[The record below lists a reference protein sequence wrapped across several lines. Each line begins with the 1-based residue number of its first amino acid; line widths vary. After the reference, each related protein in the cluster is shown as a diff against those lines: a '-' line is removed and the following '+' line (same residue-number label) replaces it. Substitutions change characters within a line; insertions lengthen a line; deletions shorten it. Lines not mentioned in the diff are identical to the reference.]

1 MTALPEIVK
10 GNRDLFFGTGTKLP
24 IAASTKMNMRTLMLV
39 CVFARA
45 VFAADSALTIYNQNF
60 AVIRDTVPLDLHQG
74 ENRIAFSEI
83 TAHLEPESV
92 ILRDINGRVPL
103 RILEQNYRADPVS
116 SDMLLSLFEGKTIE
130 FLVPR
135 AEREEI
141 VRGKIIRSGY
151 LPAIYVNG
159 YPQPQQQN
167 PIIEVDGKLRFSLPG
182 QPLFPALGD
191 DTVLKPA
198 INWTI
203 ASDRDAKVIAE
214 LAYVSEGMTWS
225 ADYNVIASSKRS
237 GVDVIGWV
245 SMQNNTG
252 RTFENAHI
260 KLMAGDVNK
269 VLPAN
274 GAGVSGGVVFASASV
289 SVQPSVT
296 EKTFDEYHL
305 YTLERPAT
313 LHDKETKQVE
323 FIRADGVASQQ
334 IYVYDGLK
342 LDANQYRGWNM
353 ENIRN
358 SPEYGSES
366 NNKVWVMQEFK
377 NSEANHLGM
386 PLPAGR
392 VRFYRQDT
400 DGQLE
405 FTGEN
410 NITHT
415 PKDETVRMFTG
426 SAFDLTGERKRT
438 NYQNDQSRRIIDE
451 AFEIKLRN
459 HKKVPVEI
467 RVTEHLYRGFT
478 WEVQQP
484 SLPFTKT
491 DAQTIEYR
499 VTLAPR

>member
-1 MTALPEIVK
+1 
-10 GNRDLFFGTGTKLP
+10 
-24 IAASTKMNMRTLMLV
+24 
-39 CVFARA
+39 
-45 VFAADSALTIYNQNF
+45 
-60 AVIRDTVPLDLHQG
+60 
-74 ENRIAFSEI
+74 
-83 TAHLEPESV
+83 
-92 ILRDINGRVPL
+92 
-103 RILEQNYRADPVS
+103 
-116 SDMLLSLFEGKTIE
+116 
-130 FLVPR
+130 
-135 AEREEI
+135 
-141 VRGKIIRSGY
+141 
-151 LPAIYVNG
+151 
-159 YPQPQQQN
+159 
-167 PIIEVDGKLRFSLPG
+167 VDGKLRFTLPG

-191 DTVLKPA
+191 DTVLKPT

-203 ASDRDAKVIAE
+203 SADRDARVNAE

-225 ADYNVIASSKRS
+225 AEYNVIASPKRS

-252 RTFENAHI
+252 RTFENARI

-269 VLPAN
+269 VPPGN
-274 GAGVSGGVVFASASV
+274 AGGVIGGVVFATAPV

-323 FIRADGVASQQ
+323 FIRAENVASQQ

-342 LDANQYRGWNM
+342 LDPNQYRGWNI

-366 NNKVWVMQEFK
+366 NNKVWVMQEIK

-392 VRFYRQDT
+392 VRFYRQDA
-400 DGQLE
+400 DGRLE

-410 NITHT
+410 NIRHT
-415 PKDETVRMFTG
+415 PKDETVRIFTG
-426 SAFDLTGERKRT
+426 TSFDLTGERKRT
-438 NYQNDQSRRIIDE
+438 NFQSDQSRRIVDE

-459 HKKVPVEI
+459 HKKEAVEI
-467 RVTEHLYRGFT
+467 RVVEHLYRGFT
-478 WEVQQP
+478 WEIQQP
-484 SLPFTKT
+484 SMPFTKT
-491 DAQTIEYR
+491 DAETIEYR
-499 VTLAPR
+499 VSLAPDEEKTITYNAHYTW

>member
-1 MTALPEIVK
+1 
-10 GNRDLFFGTGTKLP
+10 
-24 IAASTKMNMRTLMLV
+24 MNMRALLLL
-39 CVFARA
+39 CLFAR
-45 VFAADSALTIYNQNF
+45 VAAPADPALTIYNQNF
-60 AVIRDTVPLDLHQG
+60 AVIRDTVPLDLHKG
-74 ENRIAFSEI
+74 ENRIAYGEI

-92 ILRDINGRVPL
+92 ILRDSSGRVPL
-103 RILEQNYRADPVS
+103 RVLEQNYRADPVS
-116 SDMLLSLFEGKTIE
+116 PDMLLSLFEGKSID

-135 AEREEI
+135 GDREEI
-141 VRGKIIRSGY
+141 VRGTIVRSGY

-159 YPQPQQQN
+159 YRQPQQQN
-167 PIIEVDGKLRFSLPG
+167 PIVEVDGKLRFSLPG
-182 QPLFPALGD
+182 QPLFPALGN
-191 DTVLKPA
+191 DTVLKPT
-198 INWTI
+198 IDWTLL
-203 ASDRDAKVIAE
+203 SDRNARVDAE

-225 ADYNVIASSKRS
+225 ADYNVIASPKHA

-252 RTFENAHI
+252 RTFENARI

-269 VLPAN
+269 VPP
-274 GAGVSGGVVFASASV
+274 VSGRESFARLEQFAASTAVSGVT
-289 SVQPSVT
+289 VT

-323 FIRADGVASQQ
+323 FIRADNVASQQ

-342 LDANQYRGWNM
+342 LDPNQYRGWNI

-366 NNKVWVMQEFK
+366 NNKVWVMQEIR

-392 VRFYRQDT
+392 VRFYRQDA

-415 PKDETVRMFTG
+415 PKDETVRLFTG

-438 NYQNDQSRRIIDE
+438 NFQNDQSRRIIDE

-459 HKKVPVEI
+459 HKKEAVEI

-478 WEVQQP
+478 WEIQR
-484 SLPFTKT
+484 SSMPFTKT

-499 VTLAPR
+499 VTLGPDEEKTITYNAHYTW